1 MALKTSAD
9 WRVEIDELSDTN
21 QALIDIAEK
30 EERELRAEEKEL
42 FESNMKKLE
51 TAQAGLKDSEQ
62 FEAHKREIAAMRVAA
77 QQVPNSPVA
86 GLSAR
91 GAAERLNIQ
100 HRLGPMRA
108 FKGENAPRDAYDSGM
123 WLRAIIAR
131 NNRRVDEEAESQI
144 AKRGWNINN
153 VATEGVPTGGGYL
166 VPTPLSNA
174 IIDVRA
180 LAGVSRQL
188 CRVVPMTSET
198 QAIPKKTSGT
208 TVYYPGENGTITASD
223 QAWAQINLTA
233 KKRAILSKISQELR
247 DDAVI
252 AIVDDLASQMGTD
265 FAVKEDAELFKG
277 DGTGTYGGVT
287 GLLAALGSAGL
298 FTPATSGG
306 FSVWSGLTTTEYTS
320 AMAKLPDKY
329 WQYGPAW
336 ACSSAFYFTSMLKVQ
351 AAAGGNTIMSLA
363 EGAANGRP
371 MFMGYPVFF
380 TNQMPTAT
388 AVSTV
393 SVLFGAFNQAA
404 IIGDRMGI
412 SIAQSEHLGFAED
425 VLAVRATTRYD
436 VNCHDVGDSSNAGAV
451 VGLSTAAS

>member
-21 QALIDIAEK
+21 QALIDVAEK
-30 EERELRAEEKEL
+30 DERELRQEEKEL
-42 FESNMKKLE
+42 FEANMKKLE
-51 TAQAGLKDSEQ
+51 TAQAGLKDAEQ

-77 QQVPNSPVA
+77 QTAPQPQIG
-86 GLSAR
+86 GLSPR
-91 GAAERLNIQ
+91 GAADRLNVQ
-100 HRLGPMRA
+100 HRLGPLQA
-108 FKGENAPRDAYDSGM
+108 FKGENAARDAYDSGM
-123 WLRAIIAR
+123 WLRAVIAKG
-131 NNRRVDEEAESQI
+131 NRKTDEEAEAQI
-144 AKRGWNINN
+144 AKRGWSINN
-153 VATEGVPTGGGYL
+153 IATEGSPAGGGYL

-198 QAIPKKTSGT
+198 QAIPKKTAGT
-208 TVYYPGENGTITASD
+208 TVYYPGETGTITASD
-223 QAWAQINLTA
+223 QTWAQINLTA

-277 DGTGTYGGVT
+277 DGTSTYGGVT
-287 GLLAALGSAGL
+287 GLLAALGAAGL
-298 FTPATSGG
+298 TTPATSGG
-306 FSVWSGLTTTEYTS
+306 FSVWSGFTVTEYTA
-320 AMAKLPDKY
+320 AMAKLADKY
-329 WQYGPAW
+329 WQYSPAW

-371 MFMGYPVFF
+371 MFMGYPVYF

-393 SVLFGAFNQAA
+393 SVLFGAFSQAA
-404 IIGDRMGI
+404 IVGDRMGI

-436 VNCHDVGDSSNAGAV
+436 INCHDVGTASVAGAI